1 LTTRLRRVLHVL
13 WFGLGVACAP
23 AQSFRPAGALPNDGQ
38 GEVGVGFSRV
48 GPRPYVAEGARPMAQ
63 GWWSTRWGETWLS
76 SVLFGFDQ
84 SAVLGGW
91 ALRKDIV
98 QSRFS
103 ASAEAELGV
112 LWGALSLPVS
122 LRFDRVQPYCAPRI
136 GTWGP
141 DLTGFLP
148 CGLSLGPW
156 QGFALRGEL
165 ELSWA
170 DFAYYNRRLHLGIAV
185 AQQW

>member
-1 LTTRLRRVLHVL
+1 M
-13 WFGLGVACAP
+13 GVA
-23 AQSFRPAGALPNDGQ
+23 
-38 GEVGVGFSRV
+38 FSRV
-48 GPRPYVAEGARPMAQ
+48 GRRAYVSEAARPMAQ

-91 ALRKDIV
+91 ALRKDLV
-98 QSRFS
+98 QSRLS

-112 LWGALSLPVS
+112 LWGALSVPVS
-122 LRFDRVQPYCAPRI
+122 LRFDRVEPYCAPRI

-156 QGFALRGEL
+156 QGFSLRGEA